1 MQEKQT
7 KKQRAILKAARQ
19 LFWKHG
25 VTRVT
30 MEEISQAA
38 GVSKMTLYK
47 YYANKS
53 EVALAVLKSE
63 VGKSVN
69 RFKDIMDSNLSFED
83 KIQQMLILKIEG
95 TKDIS
100 REFISDIYQNPK
112 LGLHFYIEEQSKNT
126 IDMFM
131 SFLKDSQDQGFIR
144 KDIKVSFL
152 LYYINQMIQMV
163 SDEQLLSHYDDPQ
176 ELIMEAMNFMFYGL
190 LPRSK

>member
-1 MQEKQT
+1 MKKKLT
-7 KKQRAILKAARQ
+7 KKQKDILNAARE

-47 YYANKS
+47 YYANKPDL
-53 EVALAVLKSE
+53 ALAVLKSE
-63 VGKSVN
+63 VEKSMD
-69 RFKDIMDSNLSFED
+69 RFRDIMDSNLSFED

-112 LGLHFYIEEQSKNT
+112 LGLHHYIEEQSKHS
-126 IDMFM
+126 IDLFM
-131 SFLKDSQDQGFIR
+131 SFLKDAQNQGFIR
-144 KDIKVSFL
+144 KDIKIPFML
-152 LYYINQMIQMV
+152 NYISQMIQMV
-163 SDEQLLSHYDDPQ
+163 SDEQLLSHYNDPQ